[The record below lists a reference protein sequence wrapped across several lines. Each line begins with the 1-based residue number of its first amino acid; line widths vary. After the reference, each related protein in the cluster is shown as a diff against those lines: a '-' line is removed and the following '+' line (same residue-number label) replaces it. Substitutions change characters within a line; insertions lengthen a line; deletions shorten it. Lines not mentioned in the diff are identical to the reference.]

1 MAKPVISSEVNAA
14 SFDATRDDVFNR
26 IASRYDQ
33 LSDLFSF
40 CIHRLWKRRMA
51 HRIFALPW
59 ERMLDV
65 AAGTGDI
72 ALRVAKKLGAE
83 KQRNC
88 IVSDI
93 CPAMLDIARR
103 RAGRLANA
111 LEFQTLDAHCLTT
124 IETASIDLYS
134 MSLGMK
140 ICDRKL
146 ALAEAW
152 RVLRPGGTFICL
164 EASEIPI
171 RFLHSAY
178 LTYMRLCMPVV
189 GWAATGGDTSA
200 YDYLL
205 KGVREFPGADGFA
218 DEIAAQ
224 GFIEVAYER
233 LSPGIVAIHF
243 ARKPRA
249 VPPMI
254 RE

>member
-1 MAKPVISSEVNAA
+1 MEIQA
-14 SFDATRDDVFNR
+14 RDNVFNR
-26 IASRYDQ
+26 IASRYD
-33 LSDLFSF
+33 LLCDLFSLG
-40 CIHRLWKRRMA
+40 IHRLWKRRMA
-51 HRIFALPW
+51 HRILALPW

-72 ALRVAKKLGAE
+72 VLRVARNLGAKE
-83 KQRNC
+83 QRTC

-93 CPAMLDIARR
+93 CPTMLDIARR
-103 RAGRLANA
+103 RAGRLANT
-111 LEFQTLDAHCLTT
+111 LEFQTLDARRLTT
-124 IETASIDLYS
+124 IEAASIDLYS

-146 ALAEAW
+146 ALGEAW

-164 EASEIPI
+164 EASEIPV
-171 RFLHSAY
+171 RFLHRAY

-205 KGVREFPGADGFA
+205 KGVHEFPGADRFA

-224 GFIEVAYER
+224 GFIEVTYER
-233 LSPGIVAIHF
+233 LSLGIVAIHF
-243 ARKPRA
+243 ARKPEA
-249 VPPMI
+249 VRRNTPPMV
-254 RE
+254 RA